1 MAVNSLSPKPYEFPP
16 FLGMVETEQ
25 LPNEKLPGYETAAI
39 KHTRAMI
46 QGRNLRATW
55 NWSDKRTATP
65 NILGK
70 EPCQLKE
77 MAAGKAHKSWRKKN
91 LSSKP
96 NQTHKKPSW
105 AICSLAQILKNE
117 AQKKW
122 SNSPNKEELRTTKK
136 MTPQPSKREGKKWPQ
151 ESLLWWHPQ
160 WFSNALVFFFLIN
173 IDLWTKLV
181 NIYIYTRNFGP

>member
-46 QGRNLRATW
+46 QGRNLWATW

-77 MAAGKAHKSWRKKN
+77 MAAGKAHKSWRKKK

-105 AICSLAQILKNE
+105 AISSVAQILKNE
-117 AQKKW
+117 AQTIW
-122 SNSPNKEELRTTKK
+122 N
-136 MTPQPSKREGKKWPQ
+136 W
-151 ESLLWWHPQ
+151 LLTLFKVHY
-160 WFSNALVFFFLIN
+160 IN
-173 IDLWTKLV
+173 IRRMFYFFNMKFEAL
-181 NIYIYTRNFGP
+181 